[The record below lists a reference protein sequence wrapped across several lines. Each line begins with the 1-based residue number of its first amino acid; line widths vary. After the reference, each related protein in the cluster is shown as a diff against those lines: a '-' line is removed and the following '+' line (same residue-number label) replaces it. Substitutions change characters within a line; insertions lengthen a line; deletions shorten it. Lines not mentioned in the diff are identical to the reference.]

1 MQSPPKQ
8 SLPYPVSALASL
20 TLQTARVKSRRK
32 QDAGKGHKQ
41 GTEMKCGCGP
51 WNGLPV
57 LQVHPRT
64 SR

>member
-8 SLPYPVSALASL
+8 PLSHPVSARASL
-20 TLQTARVKSRRK
+20 TPLTARVKSRRK
-32 QDAGKGHKQ
+32 QDAGQGHKQ

-64 SR
+64 PR